1 MFVTSYFLL
10 TGTDLSLSGDDDV
23 RCCWAES
30 DLGLLSWPALW
41 PVPCPALLHLLSVLL
56 GHLPLTMVITAV
68 LLCYSVIVF
77 PCYCVTLLLC
87 YLVTVLL
94 CSGRV
99 EDNSQPAVWAESQ
112 SSVPDRPSLRT
123 DTPASSRPKVTRT
136 IIENNYNG
144 KAQGK
149 GKRQGKLPQPT
160 GSRSEASKEEFSES
174 DSKVHSN
181 TSQYLLALF
190 SCFTQFWEMRL
201 IKIDRNLST
210 FYWRQKSNQGK
221 TKLDFN

>member
-1 MFVTSYFLL
+1 M
-10 TGTDLSLSGDDDV
+10 
-23 RCCWAES
+23 
-30 DLGLLSWPALW
+30 
-41 PVPCPALLHLLSVLL
+41 
-56 GHLPLTMVITAV
+56 
-68 LLCYSVIVF
+68 
-77 PCYCVTLLLC
+77 
-87 YLVTVLL
+87 LL

-123 DTPASSRPKVTRT
+123 DTPASSRPQVTRT

-149 GKRQGKLPQPT
+149 GKGQGKLPQPT
-160 GSRSEASKEEFSES
+160 GSRSEASQEEFSES